1 MIPVKPKMVD
11 MSKKWQ
17 RNKAWEDEN
26 LTGALTPVR
35 LVLRAFSTIPL
46 AIVLLVFISVYCML
60 ASVPVG
66 LLATLPTYLI
76 VGATAL
82 LAGLIPAA
90 VGVLAVRWIV
100 PRRARATR
108 FSLSLLLGAG
118 LVVAGLGV
126 WARFAWPALHYDPVT
141 GSGLMLFADFV
152 STYQSVTLRRMPFM
166 EMTETQF
173 YAWWPMRLALVAFV
187 INMIVTTVRRIEFNF
202 KNIGV
207 LSVHSGIVL
216 IAVGSVFYQKFKQ
229 EGDTLIPAAAMGGT
243 VGPAQRIFYDREDV
257 VLYVAQELAWNGQ
270 PKFEQRGLHRLP
282 RYNNYNL
289 HAGVPDGALFS
300 DRDNHPG
307 ANHTHDAATRPA
319 ERQAL
324 SDDGRTLDL
333 PVPPNPDQPVL
344 FVDPDIR
351 LRVVGY
357 TPYASLQ
364 TDWVS
369 APAPTDG
376 TSPNPMRTAEVFA
389 DIPGVSVPRDEPIFE
404 FPFFLGDPAQ
414 RVRSNEI
421 VAIEFTRMMDEQRW
435 QDLASPVPAP
445 ASHALVIEV
454 PGSGFRAVLPART
467 GDELTL
473 GDTGWTVAVQELA
486 EEPPFPIITKGYE
499 GATSSVA
506 VLRLTPP
513 ASADGARPE
522 PIERW
527 VFHRF
532 PELNQDLSTST
543 DPTTGRQMR
552 GAPDPVIRIA
562 YLDLS
567 RLQVYLDER
576 SDGSVRAIVRQ
587 PGGQV
592 RVQENAEGGWVRDLV
607 PNQEGA
613 SVDLHLGERWAHAA
627 RIDRPVPTPVAER
640 DISLM
645 GTHTEAF
652 VAVEVS
658 SDSLGGPDA
667 WSRVVWLPFT
677 KYMGIQRDT
686 ARTVTLP
693 DGREIQVAFGRTQRP
708 FPDFTVSLIDFE
720 MVAYD
725 HRGAP
730 RDYQSTVR
738 VAPVVAPGKDAGSF
752 RPYEHLIKLNAP
764 LRAPFHWDPDANIV
778 YNSARRLLAGLNPH
792 QYKLSQAGWDR
803 AGWMETQRLTDLG
816 QAPGPRVS
824 FTILG
829 VGNNPGIH
837 IIAFGSIMM
846 GVGIPWA
853 FYIKPW
859 LVRREKERLAEAVR
873 SGKIKTPRQRASA
886 VQTAEVPV

>member
-1 MIPVKPKMVD
+1 MIPVKPKTVP

-17 RNKAWEDEN
+17 RNKAWEDEH

-46 AIVLLVFISVYCML
+46 AIGLLVFISIYCML

-76 VGATAL
+76 VGVSAL
-82 LAGLIPAA
+82 LTGLIPATL
-90 VGVLAVRWIV
+90 GVMAVRWIV
-100 PRRARATR
+100 PRSARGAR
-108 FSLSLLLGAG
+108 FSLSLLIGAG
-118 LVVAGLGV
+118 LMVAGVGA
-126 WARFAWPALHYDPVT
+126 WSRWAWPAMHYDPAAGT
-141 GSGLMLFADFV
+141 GLMLFADFV
-152 STYQSVTLRRMPFM
+152 GTYQSVTLRRMPFM

-173 YAWWPMRLALVAFV
+173 YAWWPMRLALVLFV
-187 INMIVTTVRRIEFNF
+187 INMIVTTVRRIEFTF

-207 LSVHSGIVL
+207 LSVHTGIVL
-216 IAVGSVFYQKFKQ
+216 IAVGSVFYQRFKQ
-229 EGDTLIPAAAMGGT
+229 EGDTLIPAAAPGGT

-257 VLYVAQELAWNGQ
+257 VLYVAQQLTWNGQ
-270 PKFEQRGLHRLP
+270 PRWEQRALRRLP
-282 RYNNYNL
+282 RYNNYDL
-289 HAGVPDGALFS
+289 RAGLPSGELFS
-300 DRDNHPG
+300 DRD
-307 ANHTHDAATRPA
+307 THAGGPDADREPKPA
-319 ERQAL
+319 ERQAVT
-324 SDDGRTLDL
+324 DAGRTLAL
-333 PVPPNPDQPVL
+333 PVPGSNPEQPVL
-344 FVDPDIR
+344 YVDPDIR

-364 TDWVS
+364 SDWVS
-369 APAPTDG
+369 AAPPADG
-376 TSPNPMRTAEVFA
+376 SEPNPMRTAELFA
-389 DIPGVSVPRDEPIFE
+389 DIPGMPRPKDEPLFE
-404 FPFFLGDPAQ
+404 FPFFLGDPTQ
-414 RVRSNEI
+414 RVRSNDI
-421 VAIEFTRMMDEQRW
+421 VAVEFTRAMDRQRW
-435 QDLASPVPAP
+435 EDLSAPVPVA
-445 ASHALVIEV
+445 ASHAMVIEV
-454 PGSGFRAVLPART
+454 PGSGFRAVLPARA

-473 GDTGWTVAVQELA
+473 GDTGWTVAVQQLA

-513 ASADGARPE
+513 AGADGTRPA

-532 PELNQDLSTST
+532 PELNQDLATTS
-543 DPTTGRQMR
+543 DPATGRPMR
-552 GAPDPVIRIA
+552 GAPDPAIRIA

-576 SDGSVRAIVRQ
+576 ADGSVRAIVRQ
-587 PGGQV
+587 PGGRV
-592 RVQENAEGGWVRDLV
+592 RVQDDAPDGWIRDIVPNEENAR
-607 PNQEGA
+607 
-613 SVDLHLGERWAHAA
+613 VDLRLGERWAHAE
-627 RIDRPVPTPVAER
+627 RVDRPVPTPVPER

-645 GTHTEAF
+645 GSHTEAL

-658 SDSLGGPDA
+658 SDQLGGRDA
-667 WSRVVWLPFT
+667 WSKVVWLPFT

-686 ARTVTLP
+686 DRAVTLP
-693 DGREIQVAFGRTQRP
+693 DGREVRLAFGRLQRP
-708 FPDFTVSLIDFE
+708 FPDFTVSLLDFE
-720 MVAYD
+720 MIAYD

-738 VAPVVAPGKDAGSF
+738 VAPVVAPGEAGGSF
-752 RPYEHLIKLNAP
+752 QAYDHLIKLNEP
-764 LRAPFHWDPDANIV
+764 LRAPFHWDPEANV
-778 YNSARRLLAGLNPH
+778 VFNTARRLLAGLNPH
-792 QYKLSQAGWDR
+792 QFKLSQAGWDR
-803 AGWMETQRLTDLG
+803 AGWTETQRLADLG

-837 IIAFGSIMM
+837 VIAFGSILM

-853 FYIKPW
+853 FYVKPW

-873 SGKIKTPRQRASA
+873 SGKIKTPRQRTGVA
-886 VQTAEVPV
+886 QPAEVPA

>member
-1 MIPVKPKMVD
+1 

-17 RNKAWEDEN
+17 RNKAWENEH
-26 LTGALTPVR
+26 LTGALAPVR
-35 LVLRAFSTIPL
+35 WVLRAFSTIPL
-46 AIVLLVFISVYCML
+46 AIVLLVFISVFCML

-76 VGATAL
+76 VGATAA

-90 VGVLAVRWIV
+90 LGVVAVRWIV
-100 PRRARATR
+100 PREARGAR
-108 FSLSLLLGAG
+108 FSLSLLIGMG
-118 LVVAGLGV
+118 LTVAGVGA
-126 WARFAWPALHYDPVT
+126 WARWAWPVMHYDPAT
-141 GSGLMLFADFV
+141 GSGLMLFSDFV

-173 YAWWPMRLALVAFV
+173 YAWWPMRLALVLFV

-207 LSVHSGIVL
+207 LSVHTGIVL
-216 IAVGSVFYQKFKQ
+216 IAVGSVFYQRFKQ
-229 EGDTLIPAAAMGGT
+229 EGDTLIPAAAPGGT
-243 VGPAQRIFYDREDV
+243 IGPAQRIFYDREDV
-257 VLYVAQELAWNGQ
+257 VLYVAQQAGWAGQ
-270 PKFEQRGLHRLP
+270 PRWEQRELRRLP

-289 HAGVPDGALFS
+289 RAGLEAGELFSQRGPHAG
-300 DRDNHPG
+300 HTHG
-307 ANHTHDAATRPA
+307 ANGAEERKPA
-319 ERQAL
+319 EREAL
-324 SDDGRTLDL
+324 TDGGRTLDL
-333 PVPPNPDQPVL
+333 AVPGSNPEQPVL
-344 FVDPDIR
+344 YVDPDIR

-357 TPYASLQ
+357 TPYASLES
-364 TDWVS
+364 DWIR
-369 APAPTDG
+369 AEPPTDG
-376 TSPNPMRTAEVFA
+376 SPANPMRTAELFA
-389 DIPGVSVPRDEPIFE
+389 DVPGIPQPKDEPIFE
-404 FPFFLGDPAQ
+404 FPFFLGDPSQ
-414 RVRSNEI
+414 RVRSNDI
-421 VAIEFTRMMDEQRW
+421 VAVEFTRLMDEQRW
-435 QDLASPVPAP
+435 EDLSAPVPVA
-445 ASHALVIEV
+445 AGHALVIEV
-454 PGSGFRAVLPART
+454 PGADFRAVMPARV
-467 GDELTL
+467 GDGMTL
-473 GDTGWTVAVQELA
+473 GDTGWTVAVQQLA

-506 VLRLTPP
+506 VLRITPP
-513 ASADGARPE
+513 AGADGAAPE

-532 PELNQDLSTST
+532 PELNQDLATT
-543 DPTTGRQMR
+543 ADPETGRPMR
-552 GAPDPVIRIA
+552 GAPDPAIRVA

-576 SDGSVRAIVRQ
+576 ADGSVRAIVRQ
-587 PGGQV
+587 PGGAV
-592 RVQENAEGGWVRDLV
+592 RVDERAEDGWVRDLV
-607 PNQEGA
+607 PNDEGA
-613 SVDLHLGERWAHAA
+613 SIDLRLAERWDHAA
-627 RIDRPVPTPVAER
+627 RIERPIPTPVPER

-645 GTHTEAF
+645 GTHTEAL

-658 SDSLGGPDA
+658 SVKLGGPDG
-667 WSRVVWLPFT
+667 WSEVVWLPFT

-693 DGREIQVAFGRTQRP
+693 DGRELQLAFGRLQRP

-720 MVAYD
+720 MIAYD

-738 VAPVVAPGKDAGSF
+738 VAPALAPGQTAGGF
-752 RPYEHLIKLNAP
+752 QPYDHLIKLNEP
-764 LRAPFHWDPDANIV
+764 LRAPFHWDPEANIV
-778 YNSARRLLAGLNPH
+778 FNTARRLLAGLDPH
-792 QYKLSQAGWDR
+792 QFKLSQAGWDR
-803 AGWMETQRLTDLG
+803 AGWTETQRLADLG

-837 IIAFGSIMM
+837 VIAFGSILM

-853 FYIKPW
+853 FYVKPW

-873 SGKIKTPRQRASA
+873 SGKIQTPRQRARA
-886 VQTAEVPV
+886 AAPAEVPA